1 MRIELLADAEED
13 LFRGF
18 EFYERQAPSAKR
30 QAPGVGQYFLDSLF
44 ADIDSL
50 QLYAGIHSLHLGYHR
65 KLATRFP
72 YAIYYTVDGDRVR
85 VYAVLDCRQSESGTW
100 RRFTVD
106 E

>member
-13 LFRGF
+13 LSRGF
-18 EFYERQAPSAKR
+18 EFYERQAP
-30 QAPGVGQYFLDSLF
+30 GLGQYFLDSLF

-50 QLYAGIHSLHLGYHR
+50 QLYAGIHPLHFGYHR
-65 KLATRFP
+65 NLATRFP

-100 RRFTVD
+100 RRFTD
-106 E
+106 HE